1 MSCPYDDTSK
11 IIELAPEAS
20 DELAKCR
27 NLKLEMADGDIED
40 LLTDNNLSRSS
51 DTEPLILPE
60 SGPQQSRRP
69 QHAGVVPKFAP
80 RMLHSETYFKRMAA
94 MVSSSS
100 ISSIT
105 VSQWL
110 I

>member
-11 IIELAPEAS
+11 IFELAPEAS

-51 DTEPLILPE
+51 DTESLNLPE
-60 SGPQQSRRP
+60 SGPQ
-69 QHAGVVPKFAP
+69 HAGVVTKFAP
-80 RMLHSETYFKRMAA
+80 RMLHTETYFKRMAA
-94 MVSSSS
+94 MGSS
-100 ISSIT
+100 SSIT
-105 VSQWL
+105 VSQ
-110 I
+110 

>member
-20 DELAKCR
+20 DELAKCP
-27 NLKLEMADGDIED
+27 NLKLEMADGDMED

-51 DTEPLILPE
+51 DTEPSILPE
-60 SGPQQSRRP
+60 LGPQQSRRP
-69 QHAGVVPKFAP
+69 QHAGVVPKFAS

-100 ISSIT
+100 ISPIT

>member
-1 MSCPYDDTSK
+1 
-11 IIELAPEAS
+11 
-20 DELAKCR
+20 
-27 NLKLEMADGDIED
+27 MADGDIEE
-40 LLTDNNLSRSS
+40 LLTDNNLLRSS

-60 SGPQQSRRP
+60 SGL

-80 RMLHSETYFKRMAA
+80 RILHPETYFKRMAA

-105 VSQWL
+105 VS
-110 I
+110 